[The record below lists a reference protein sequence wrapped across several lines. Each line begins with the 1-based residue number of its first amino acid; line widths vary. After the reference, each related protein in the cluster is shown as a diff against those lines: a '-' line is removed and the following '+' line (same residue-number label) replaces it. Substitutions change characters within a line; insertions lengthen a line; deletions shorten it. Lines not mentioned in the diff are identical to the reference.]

1 MIVTKSFFG
10 SKIKFKF
17 FWCWDQKLFS
27 SKSEGTY
34 INDVTQRG
42 GGPMRHKHIRI
53 WASERG
59 GEGQKSSNL
68 RCIINNTWSLSCIH
82 NDRIK
87 PKKSEQQFKIDLN
100 KSRV

>member
-34 INDVTQRG
+34 INDVTERG
-42 GGPMRHKHIRI
+42 VGPLRHKHIWI
-53 WASERG
+53 GASEHG
-59 GEGQKSSNL
+59 KGKGQKSSNL
-68 RCIINNTWSLSCIH
+68 SGIINSTCPLAVYIM
-82 NDRIK
+82 I
-87 PKKSEQQFKIDLN
+87 
-100 KSRV
+100 V